1 MGDTVS
7 YILKASTTQTLG
19 SMIGILKKAAAH
31 AEAVKVDP
39 SVFLAA
45 RVYPDMHA
53 LPRQV
58 QIACDTAAR
67 GAARLAGLDMPGFPD
82 TETTID
88 ELIAR
93 CNAAMA
99 YVDGVD
105 SAAVDANTTATLQI
119 PMGPDAV
126 MPMEGRQYLSSFVLP
141 NLHFHAAMVYGLLRG
156 QGVAIGKRDFLMP
169 A

>member
-1 MGDTVS
+1 MSDTIS
-7 YILKASTTQTLG
+7 YILKSSTTQTLG
-19 SMIGILKKAAAH
+19 SVAGILKKAATH
-31 AEAVKVDP
+31 ADTVKVDP
-39 SVFLAA
+39 AVFLAA

-67 GAARLAGLDMPGFPD
+67 GAARLAGAEMPGFPD

-93 CNAAMA
+93 CHAATA
-99 YVDGVD
+99 YVDGTD
-105 SAAVDANTTATLQI
+105 AAAIDANARKVLQI

-126 MPMEGRQYLSSFVLP
+126 MPMEGRQYLSGFILP
-141 NLHFHAAMVYGLLRG
+141 NLHFHAAVVYTLLRG
-156 QGVAIGKRDFLMP
+156 QGVAIGKRDFLVP
-169 A
+169 G